1 MINIYDKFKENKLT
15 LITTGFS
22 VFTFLKDVEDVITHF
37 FESLKYFFIAF
48 SIMFFV
54 LLYNFFKYNKTKQIN
69 NINNDE
75 DKVYEKNIFSSS
87 SNEEEKVIKKNIFNL
102 FNKLWIKIAI
112 IFCTGFIVIGLLSI
126 SYVKKY
132 PIYYVKVKD
141 FKNEKDAIEYMD
153 KLNNQLIANK
163 EFKIRARC
171 LIKSINANKY
181 PNGNYMIALNGG
193 HLSKEKA
200 LVVAQK
206 AKKILG
212 PKINL
217 TVPNP
222 SRNISV
228 KKKIIY
234 LMENN
239 Y

>member
-48 SIMFFV
+48 FIMGFV
-54 LLYNFFKYNKTKQIN
+54 LIYNFFKYNKTKQIN
-69 NINNDE
+69 NINKDDN
-75 DKVYEKNIFSSS
+75 KVY
-87 SNEEEKVIKKNIFNL
+87 KKNIFNSYNDKL
-102 FNKLWIKIAI
+102 EKVPKKNNFNLLNKLWIKIAI

-126 SYVKKY
+126 SYVKNY

-141 FKNEKDAIEYMD
+141 FKNEKDAIEYMY
-153 KLNNQLIANK
+153 KLNNQLTANK

-171 LIKSINANKY
+171 LIKSINVDKY

-193 HLSKEKA
+193 HISKEKA
-200 LVVAQK
+200 LVVAQR
-206 AKKILG
+206 AKQILG